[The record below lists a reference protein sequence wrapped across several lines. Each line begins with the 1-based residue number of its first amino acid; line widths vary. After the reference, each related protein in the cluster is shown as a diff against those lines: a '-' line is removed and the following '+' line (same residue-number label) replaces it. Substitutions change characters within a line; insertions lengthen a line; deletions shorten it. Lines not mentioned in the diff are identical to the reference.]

1 MRGGFT
7 PSHIIILAIVVLVL
21 FGAGKLQGFTRSLMQ
36 SARIVKAEAKAMKDE
51 DGTHVVTPVGQIAST
66 QQLPVVT
73 PVVPPVATPVATPV
87 DAPVAAPLVPPVAE
101 PIAPVTP
108 PVVSTET
115 PVAPP
120 RTDG

>member
-1 MRGGFT
+1 MRGALQ

-51 DGTHVVTPVGQIAST
+51 DAAATPPLGQIAAA
-66 QQLPVVT
+66 QPI
-73 PVVPPVATPVATPV
+73 PAVVPPVVAQPLVVQPVVAQPV
-87 DAPVAAPLVPPVAE
+87 VAQPVVAPAPAPAAPE
-101 PIAPVTP
+101 AP
-108 PVVSTET
+108 
-115 PVAPP
+115 AAAP